1 MGQEQSALNAV
12 APRRDQ
18 RERRLVSGT
27 ETMSFAFSRKFSSD
41 LTLRPVESSGDGDVR
56 VYVLLPTL
64 QELLGRSDFGRRN
77 AILLPGH
84 RRPLDGWALFGTP
97 RERGLVL
104 H

>member
-1 MGQEQSALNAV
+1 
-12 APRRDQ
+12 
-18 RERRLVSGT
+18 
-27 ETMSFAFSRKFSSD
+27 MSFAFSPKFSSD
-41 LTLRPVESSGDGDVR
+41 LTLRPVESSGGANVR

-64 QELLGRSDFGRRN
+64 QELFGLPDFGRRD
-77 AILLPGH
+77 AIFLPGH